1 MIAPIRLKT
10 IFRIACWNLPIIQ
23 NRLSAE
29 LKNSETKPHHQ
40 NPNKTK
46 RNRQLSVNWQ
56 FSNTSG
62 PAGGSRGSGDK
73 VSVDTTVLQNIPPCT
88 SNPSGVG
95 HVFENLSPKFLRSR
109 EILKEFQQPA
119 NFFFSSLGFQSIASM
134 AAHISRQLSM
144 AAYRFPPSSP
154 SQQHQLRIQET
165 ELPPAP
171 LKDY

>member
-1 MIAPIRLKT
+1 MTAPIRLKT

-46 RNRQLSVNWQ
+46 RKRQLSINWQ

-73 VSVDTTVLQNIPPCT
+73 VSVDTTDLQNIPPCT

-95 HVFENLSPKFLRSR
+95 HVFENLIPKFLRNR

-119 NFFFSSLGFQSIASM
+119 NFFFLFGVSIHCQYGSTHQQAAVHGSLSIPTQLPFT
-134 AAHISRQLSM
+134 AAPVTDPRDR
-144 AAYRFPPSSP
+144 APPS
-154 SQQHQLRIQET
+154 
-165 ELPPAP
+165 PP
-171 LKDY
+171 